1 MSIIQDILR
10 ELAEGQLG
18 QNIATYLEAPYKMIH
33 GGSPNYKIESIK
45 RSLSRAQE
53 KGWIKRITD
62 ERKVYLALTKLGE
75 KKLNSYSSKL
85 SLKGEE
91 KPWDGKY
98 RLVMFDIPESNR
110 ILRNELR
117 RSLKKF
123 DFVGWQQSVWVTREA
138 ATGEL
143 RKFVRDNNLQD
154 YILVIETDNLAN
166 SKLEK
171 LLGK

>member
-1 MSIIQDILR
+1 ML
-10 ELAEGQLG
+10 
-18 QNIATYLEAPYKMIH
+18 IAK
-33 GGSPNYKIESIK
+33 SRIK
-45 RSLSRAQE
+45 SNQE
-53 KGWIKRITD
+53 R
-62 ERKVYLALTKLGE
+62 
-75 KKLNSYSSKL
+75 
-85 SLKGEE
+85 
-91 KPWDGKY
+91 WDGKW
-98 RLVMFDIPESNR
+98 RIVMFDIPESNR

-123 DFVGWQQSVWVTREA
+123 GFLGWQQSVWVTREA

-143 RKFVRDNNLQD
+143 RKFVRDNDLQD

>member
-1 MSIIQDILR
+1 MSIIRDILK
-10 ELAEGQLG
+10 ELSEGQLG

-33 GGSPNYKIESIK
+33 GGLPNYKVESIK
-45 RSLSRAQE
+45 RTLSRAQE

-75 KKLNSYSSKL
+75 KKLNSYSIKL
-85 SLKGEE
+85 NLKEKK

-110 ILRNELR
+110 LLRNELR

-123 DFVGWQQSVWVTREA
+123 DFVGWQQSVWVTKEDSTA
-138 ATGEL
+138 EL
-143 RKFVRDNNLQD
+143 RKFVKDNNLED
-154 YILVIETDNLAN
+154 YILVVETDKLVN